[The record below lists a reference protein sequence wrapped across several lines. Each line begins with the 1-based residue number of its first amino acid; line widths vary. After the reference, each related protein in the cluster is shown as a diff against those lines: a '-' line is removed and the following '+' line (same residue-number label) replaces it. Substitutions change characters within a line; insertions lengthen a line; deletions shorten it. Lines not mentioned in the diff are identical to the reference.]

1 MDKKLLIRQ
10 KGPSYRVYM
19 AKTIQR
25 DTNDIR
31 GFLET
36 GSSSISKQ
44 IEYDQKEHGYR
55 LKEVYE
61 ENLIARDTLA
71 K

>member
-1 MDKKLLIRQ
+1 M
-10 KGPSYRVYM
+10 VYM
-19 AKTIQR
+19 AKIIQR

-71 K
+71 KY

>member
-10 KGPSYRVYM
+10 KGPSYIVYM

-44 IEYDQKEHGYR
+44 IEYDQKEQGYR